1 MPRLVPVLASAV
13 AALLCSACAA
23 DGKFFAFQ
31 EMWWSAGKTC
41 IASRDPPG
49 RRGHA
54 TTPRACRAVEA
65 AQSTGPSVHR
75 GAAAAGAL

>member
-1 MPRLVPVLASAV
+1 MPRLVPVLAPAI

-23 DGKFFAFQ
+23 DVKFFKFQ
-31 EMWWSAGKTC
+31 EAWWSAGKTC

-65 AQSTGPSVHR
+65 AQSAGPSVHR
-75 GAAAAGAL
+75 GGTAAGAL